1 MTRAMRKTLPLLLG
15 LLALAPAQAQ
25 TSAVDVLIRQAER
38 WLGQERAD
46 LAANSVERALAAE
59 PRNTAA
65 LALAARIEAA
75 RNNRAAAAGFEVRLR
90 EAGGTAEQRVQAEG
104 ALRGASIDRAAIEEA
119 RRLGRDGRVAEA
131 AARWRAIFGTQGPT
145 ELYAQEYFQALA
157 ASDGGRDEGAR
168 GLQRLAEQPN
178 ASPRARLAAAQNLTF
193 QPATRAEGI
202 RRLTQLIDNPE
213 LAAEARAA
221 WRQALAWS
229 ASDPAAA
236 PQIEA
241 YLRRF
246 PDDTDL
252 RRAQAAAPP
261 VAAPDPG
268 FTARQE
274 GFTRLE
280 AGGLRDA
287 TRQFEVA
294 LGANPND
301 ADALGGLGIVR
312 LREGRNAE
320 ARGLLERA
328 IAAAPTRGQ
337 QWQQALDG
345 AAYGQ
350 ELADARAAIRR
361 GALDEADTLLRSAQ
375 RRAVEDRTDAETLL
389 GDLALRRGDAAA
401 AEQRFRTA
409 LARRPGFPPA
419 QQGLNQALRAQGRIA
434 EAPVRGPRAVSEAGD
449 TAGTSPGEAGRLRA
463 EAARSQDPGVA
474 AALLRQ
480 ASQQAPDD
488 PWIRLDLARALRRQG
503 NTQEGRALVEELAL
517 RSARRDDLYA
527 AALLADED
535 GRVMEAEAF
544 LNRIPPA
551 TRTPDMARLG
561 QRLRNQGE
569 VQRAVAQLAG
579 RAPGEGRTALLTL
592 AARPDPTG
600 ATAAAVIRALGNA
613 NDRFGAAEAARIGEA
628 ANRGAGAGVRI
639 AIAGALLGAG
649 LEAEASTMA
658 GAVESANP
666 TAEQRRDIA
675 SLRGGVAVRTA
686 DRLNETGDQAR
697 GFEALRPVLER
708 DPNNTDASLALARL
722 HQGARQPS
730 EALRIAEAVL
740 ARNPRNIEARGGAVD
755 AAIALRS
762 RARAEALVAEGQ
774 ELHPRD
780 SRMSLMEARMAR
792 AFNQESRAL
801 RSLELAQ
808 QQRRAELGQPTG
820 LPLAATSPGGLQN
833 PFLRP
838 GAAVPLA
845 NAGSAVVPADRI
857 SRDIAQEM
865 ATLERVSGPTAT
877 ASAGFRSRTGTSGLD
892 RLTEVHAPQ
901 SADFSPG
908 EIGGRLTATVT
919 GVSLNAGSLNSNA
932 QVQNRFGSNGA
943 FGSTQSPR
951 TTAAGA
957 MVNLAYQRGD
967 VFRADI
973 GSSPFGFPNGTQVQG
988 GIEVA
993 PQITPNIRLRFTG
1006 ERRSVTDSLLSWS
1019 GMNDRITGQ
1028 RWGQVMRTGGRGQV
1042 EVPVG
1047 AGFIY
1052 AGGGYSVYD
1061 GQNVASN
1068 NRTEAGAGF
1077 SYPLLTRPDGTVTV
1091 GTDLVYFSFDRNLRF
1106 FSLGHGGYYSPQSF
1120 FAFNVPVDYRGRSG
1134 DFTYRVGATA
1144 GYAVWRESASPLFPL
1159 DPALQRRADARAAQD
1174 STMISRYPAQ
1184 SRQNFVANLRADL
1197 DYAVTPQINLGGS
1210 FRYDKSANWE
1220 ETRVLLRLNGRF

>member
-1 MTRAMRKTLPLLLG
+1 MRKTLPLLFG
-15 LLALAPAQAQ
+15 LLAVSPALAQN
-25 TSAVDVLIRQAER
+25 SAVEVLIRQAER
-38 WLGQERAD
+38 WLGQDRAD
-46 LAANSVERALAAE
+46 LAASSIERALAAE
-59 PRNTAA
+59 PRNAAA
-65 LALAARIEAA
+65 LALAVRIEGA
-75 RNNRAAAAGFEVRLR
+75 RNNRAAAAGFEARLR
-90 EAGGTAEQRVQAEG
+90 EAGGTAEQRTQAEG
-104 ALRGASIDRAAIEEA
+104 ALRAAAIDRNAIEDA
-119 RRLGRDGRVAEA
+119 RRLSRDGRAAEA
-131 AARWRAIFGTQGPT
+131 AARWRAIFGAQGPT
-145 ELYAQEYFQALA
+145 ETYAQEYFQALA
-157 ASDGGRDEGAR
+157 ASEGGRDEGAR

-178 ASPRARLAAAQNLTF
+178 ATPRARLAAAQNLTF

-202 RRLTQLIDNPE
+202 RRLSQLVENPE
-213 LAAEARAA
+213 LGAEARAA
-221 WRQALAWS
+221 WRQALIWS
-229 ASDPAAA
+229 ASDPSAA

-252 RRAQAAAPP
+252 RRAQAATP

-268 FTARQE
+268 FGARQE
-274 GFTRLE
+274 GFARLE

-287 TRQFEVA
+287 TRQFEAA
-294 LGANPND
+294 LATNPND
-301 ADALGGLGIVR
+301 SDALGGLGIVR

-328 IAAAPTRGQ
+328 IAAAPARAQ

-375 RRAVEDRTDAETLL
+375 RRAVEDRTDSETLL

-419 QQGLNQALRAQGRIA
+419 QQGLNQALRAQGRLA
-434 EAPVRGPRAVSEAGD
+434 EIPVRGPRAVAEASD

-463 EAARSQDPGVA
+463 EAARNQDPGVA

-503 NTQEGRALVEELAL
+503 NAQEGRALVEELAL

-535 GRVMEAEAF
+535 GRVMEAEGF
-544 LNRIPPA
+544 LNRIPPGA
-551 TRTPDMARLG
+551 RTPDMARLG
-561 QRLRNQGE
+561 QRLRNQAE

-579 RAPGEGRTALLTL
+579 RTQGEGRTALLTL

-613 NDRFGAAEAARIGEA
+613 GDRFGAAEAARIGEA
-628 ANRGAGAGVRI
+628 ANRSAGAGVRI

-649 LEAEASTMA
+649 LEAEALTMA
-658 GAVESANP
+658 SAVENANP

-675 SLRGGVAVRTA
+675 SLRSGVAVRTA
-686 DRLNETGDQAR
+686 DRLNETGEQAR

-708 DPNNTDASLALARL
+708 DPDNADARLALARL

-755 AAIALRS
+755 AAIALRE
-762 RARAEALVAEGQ
+762 RTRAEALVAEGQ

-801 RSLELAQ
+801 RALDLAQ

-845 NAGSAVVPADRI
+845 NAGAAVVPADRI
-857 SRDIAQEM
+857 ARDIAQEL
-865 ATLERVSGPTAT
+865 AALERTSGPTAT
-877 ASAGFRSRTGTSGLD
+877 ASVGFRSRTGTSGLD
-892 RLTEVHAPQ
+892 RLTEVYAPQ
-901 SADFSPG
+901 SVDFSPG

-919 GVSLNAGSLNSNA
+919 GVSLNAGNLGSNA

-943 FGSTQSPR
+943 FGSTQAPR

-967 VFRADI
+967 LLRADI

-993 PQITPNIRLRFTG
+993 PQITENLRLRFTG
-1006 ERRSVTDSLLSWS
+1006 ERRSVTESLLSWS
-1019 GMNDRITGQ
+1019 GMTDRVTGQ
-1028 RWGQVMRTGGRGQV
+1028 RWGQVVRTGGRGQL

-1047 AGFIY
+1047 AGFLY
-1052 AGGGYSVYD
+1052 AGGGYAAYD

-1068 NRTEAGAGF
+1068 TRTEAGAGF
-1077 SYPLLTRPDGTVTV
+1077 SYPLLTRPDGTVSI
-1091 GTDLVYFSFDRNLRF
+1091 GTDLIYFSFDRNLRF
-1106 FSLGHGGYYSPQSF
+1106 FSLGQGGYYSPQSF
-1120 FAFNVPVDYRGRSG
+1120 FAFNVPVDYRGRNG
-1134 DFTYRVGATA
+1134 DFTYRLGATA
-1144 GYAVWRESASPLFPL
+1144 GYAVWRESSSPFFPL
-1159 DPALQRRADARAAQD
+1159 DPGLQGRADFRASQD
-1174 STMISRYPAQ
+1174 NTVLSRYPAQ
-1184 SRQNFVANLRADL
+1184 SRQNFIANLRADL

-1220 ETRVLLRLNGRF
+1220 ETRLLLRLNGRF